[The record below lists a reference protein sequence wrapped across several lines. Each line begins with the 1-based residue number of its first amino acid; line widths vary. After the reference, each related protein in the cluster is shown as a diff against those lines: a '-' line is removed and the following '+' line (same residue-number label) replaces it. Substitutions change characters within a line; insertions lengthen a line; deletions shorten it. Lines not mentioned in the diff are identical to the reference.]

1 MPQRIYSKPLA
12 TGLVVLTMLCV
23 LPSTVST
30 QPDTFTLSLTGQAM
44 IRSDIRVHTPQ
55 VVSTWAPLLKADV
68 VFTNF
73 EATIAKP
80 EQSLNEGRLLAPP
93 AALESLKAIGF
104 NLLSLANNHAWDLKA
119 VGIQSTLKEV
129 ERLGIA
135 HAGTGNTLQE
145 AAAPA
150 YMKTPKG
157 TVALVA
163 IASGLVA
170 DGAAATPT
178 RPGVNELRVVGEKP
192 HAEDANRILNS
203 IREARNKAD
212 FVIVYQHNHVFGDVP
227 FGTMMLEEL
236 PERLGPADWLK
247 AWTHSEIDAGA
258 DLIVMHGAPIV
269 HGLELY
275 RGKPI
280 FFDLGNFFFQYPPAR
295 VSLDEPIIWES
306 VVASVEYR
314 AKQLHSIRFR
324 PLAINKLGQGQA
336 DTHDEHTNNL
346 FLQTRGLPAPVKGE
360 QARFI
365 LQRLANAS
373 KAFGTTVN
381 VSGDMAEVVLKP
393 GS

>member
-178 RPGVNELRVVGEKP
+178 RPGVNELRVAGEKP

-314 AKQLHSIRFR
+314 AKQLHSIKFR

>member
-192 HAEDANRILNS
+192 HAEHANRILNS

>member
-1 MPQRIYSKPLA
+1 M
-12 TGLVVLTMLCV
+12 
-23 LPSTVST
+23 
-30 QPDTFTLSLTGQAM
+30 
-44 IRSDIRVHTPQ
+44 
-55 VVSTWAPLLKADV
+55 
-68 VFTNF
+68 
-73 EATIAKP
+73 
-80 EQSLNEGRLLAPP
+80 NEGRLLAPP

-119 VGIQSTLKEV
+119 IGIQSTLKEV

-178 RPGVNELRVVGEKP
+178 RPGVNELRVVDGKP
-192 HAEDANRILNS
+192 HAQDVDRILSS
-203 IREARNKAD
+203 IREARSKAD

-275 RGKPI
+275 RGRPI

-314 AKQLHSIRFR
+314 AKQLHSIKFR

-373 KAFGTTVN
+373 KAFGTIVN
-381 VSGDMAEVVLKP
+381 VSGDMAEVVLRP

>member
-135 HAGTGNTLQE
+135 HAGTGNTLQT
-145 AAAPA
+145 AAPA
-150 YMKTPKG
+150 YMKRRK
-157 TVALVA
+157 
-163 IASGLVA
+163 
-170 DGAAATPT
+170 
-178 RPGVNELRVVGEKP
+178 
-192 HAEDANRILNS
+192 
-203 IREARNKAD
+203 ARW
-212 FVIVYQHNHVFGDVP
+212 H
-227 FGTMMLEEL
+227 
-236 PERLGPADWLK
+236 
-247 AWTHSEIDAGA
+247 
-258 DLIVMHGAPIV
+258 
-269 HGLELY
+269 
-275 RGKPI
+275 
-280 FFDLGNFFFQYPPAR
+280 
-295 VSLDEPIIWES
+295 
-306 VVASVEYR
+306 
-314 AKQLHSIRFR
+314 
-324 PLAINKLGQGQA
+324 
-336 DTHDEHTNNL
+336 
-346 FLQTRGLPAPVKGE
+346 
-360 QARFI
+360 
-365 LQRLANAS
+365 
-373 KAFGTTVN
+373 
-381 VSGDMAEVVLKP
+381 
-393 GS
+393 

>member
-1 MPQRIYSKPLA
+1 MPQGIYSKLLV
-12 TGLVVLTMLCV
+12 TGFVVVTMLCAV
-23 LPSTVST
+23 PSTVST
-30 QPDTFTLSLTGQAM
+30 QADTFTLSLTGQAM

-73 EATIAKP
+73 EATIVKP

-104 NLLSLANNHAWDLKA
+104 NLLSLANNHAWDLKGI
-119 VGIQSTLKEV
+119 GIQSTLKEV

-178 RPGVNELRVVGEKP
+178 RPGVNELRVVDGKP
-192 HAEDANRILNS
+192 HAQDADRILSS
-203 IREARNKAD
+203 IREARSKAD

-314 AKQLHSIRFR
+314 AKQLHSIKFR

-373 KAFGTTVN
+373 KAFGTIVN
-381 VSGDMAEVVLKP
+381 VSGDMAEVVLRP

>member
-1 MPQRIYSKPLA
+1 M
-12 TGLVVLTMLCV
+12 
-23 LPSTVST
+23 
-30 QPDTFTLSLTGQAM
+30 
-44 IRSDIRVHTPQ
+44 
-55 VVSTWAPLLKADV
+55 
-68 VFTNF
+68 
-73 EATIAKP
+73 
-80 EQSLNEGRLLAPP
+80 
-93 AALESLKAIGF
+93 
-104 NLLSLANNHAWDLKA
+104 
-119 VGIQSTLKEV
+119 
-129 ERLGIA
+129 
-135 HAGTGNTLQE
+135 
-145 AAAPA
+145 
-150 YMKTPKG
+150 
-157 TVALVA
+157 ALVA

-178 RPGVNELRVVGEKP
+178 RPGVNELRVAGEKP

-360 QARFI
+360 RARFI

>member
-178 RPGVNELRVVGEKP
+178 RPGVNELRVAGEKP